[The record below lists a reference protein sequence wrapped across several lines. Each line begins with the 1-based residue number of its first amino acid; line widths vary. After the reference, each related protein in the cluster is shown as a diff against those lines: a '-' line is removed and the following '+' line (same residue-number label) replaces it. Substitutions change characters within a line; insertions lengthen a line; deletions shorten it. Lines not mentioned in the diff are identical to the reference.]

1 MKVHADRRAV
11 LGRWRRILFY
21 TWVASSI
28 VIAAILLIGGPMVAP
43 DGTSAPAAI
52 AYLPLLAMF
61 IFAVSGIGWLIAL
74 AASRPQRPGSN

>member
-1 MKVHADRRAV
+1 MSLYADRRAV
-11 LGRWRRILFY
+11 LGRWRRVLFY

-52 AYLPLLAMF
+52 AYLPLVAMF
-61 IFAVSGIGWLIAL
+61 IFAVSGIGWLVAL
-74 AASRPQRPGSN
+74 AVSTRGRSGPH